1 MARSDVGSVC
11 LPIPP
16 LTHISALKSHVSE
29 KHGLT
34 VGWMGS
40 FENVFLVLL
49 FFIQY
54 FKFSVA
60 FFIGNLVDLS
70 VWHPFCCKQ

>member
-1 MARSDVGSVC
+1 METQNFDSVRFILVFIKSEVYDSRSSVYCCEVFMARSDVV
-11 LPIPP
+11 
-16 LTHISALKSHVSE
+16 
-29 KHGLT
+29 
-34 VGWMGS
+34 
-40 FENVFLVLL
+40 

-70 VWHPFCCKQ
+70 VWHPFCW